1 MKKTIVSLSL
11 VLISSFLY
19 SQEEKESIKTE
30 DRVKIRTNMKID
42 QSILSP
48 SESIHEFVNSKDQII
63 FKLRDVNTFLYSIN
77 FKEIQRDVIN
87 DEELTN
93 NKYEF
98 LFKHSDTKIVE
109 LNFTDFQLPI
119 LEKTSITDTINLYD
133 NKIEHY
139 QNQVGKLLN
148 DVKQLVKNK
157 EELIKAKVL
166 NIQSNANISD
176 TTELK
181 AAIQELYT
189 TATKDNDLISLN
201 SKIESI
207 NLEIRQK
214 TDTIDIQIQKRQKR
228 IIEDNNIEGYV
239 INFSKLLINY
249 LQMISQI
256 NDKLSVY
263 NELLFL
269 LFSNESFNTINAQKE
284 QIFKDHFGETNSPS
298 HILHSCNEM
307 FNSLDTIY
315 YELLRTYAS
324 MPKKDKINISY
335 SKLTE
340 YHNKIDK
347 LKYQELFKQI
357 LKTYSAI
364 NEINWTVYYQTSKI
378 SEKADKIFFSI
389 ALEPIKNEYTMANR
403 SVNLNY
409 DFDIKGGIKIDFSAG
424 IFYHFNLYDDV
435 YKYEKET
442 ETTTRIIKE
451 SPDNQIIP
459 SLGALFNIYKR
470 TTNSY
475 KFAFNFGAGTNV
487 EKIFYYT
494 GGGLLIGKS
503 ERIGINLGLV
513 GGTVYKIPSEYKNSD
528 VINLP
533 VDKLI
538 KPSNSF
544 QIGYFFGVSYNL
556 TGKNK
561 DKMAMMLKK

>member
-48 SESIHEFVNSKDQII
+48 SESIQEFVNSKDQII
-63 FKLRDVNTFLYSIN
+63 FKFRDVNTFLYSIN
-77 FKEIQRDVIN
+77 FREIQRDVIN

-109 LNFTDFQLPI
+109 LSFTDFQLPI
-119 LEKTSITDTINLYD
+119 LEKTRITDTINLYD

-148 DVKQLVKNK
+148 DVKQLVKDK
-157 EELIKAKVL
+157 EELIKSKVL
-166 NIQSNANISD
+166 NIQKDTSSD
-176 TTELK
+176 SITTK
-181 AAIQELYT
+181 AAIQELST
-189 TATKDNDLISLN
+189 TATKDIDLISLN
-201 SKIESI
+201 AKMDSKHS
-207 NLEIRQK
+207 EIRLYA
-214 TDTIDIQIQKRQKR
+214 DSIDIQIQKRKKLTIKENQ
-228 IIEDNNIEGYV
+228 NEGY
-239 INFSKLLINY
+239 IIAFSRLLFNY
-249 LQMISQI
+249 LQTISKI
-256 NDKLSVY
+256 NEKLDVY

-269 LFSNESFNTINAQKE
+269 LFSNDSFNAINNEKE
-284 QIFKDHFGETNSPS
+284 QIFKDHFGENNSPS

-315 YELLRTYAS
+315 YALLRTYAS
-324 MPKKDKINISY
+324 MPKKDEIKTTY

-347 LKYQELFKQI
+347 LKYQELFRQI

-364 NEINWTVYYQTSKI
+364 NEINWTVYYQTTNI
-378 SEKADKIFFSI
+378 SAKADKIFFSI
-389 ALEPIKNEYTMANR
+389 TLEPIKNEYTMANR

-424 IFYHFNLYDDV
+424 IFYHFNLYDDE
-435 YKYEKET
+435 YRFEKET
-442 ETTTRIIKE
+442 ETTTRIVKE
-451 SPDNQIIP
+451 NMENQIIP
-459 SLGALFNIYKR
+459 SIGALFNIYKR
-470 TTNSY
+470 TTNSL
-475 KFAFNFGAGTNV
+475 KLALNFGAGTNV

-494 GGGLLIGKS
+494 GGSLLIGKS
-503 ERIGINLGLV
+503 ERIGINAGIV
-513 GGTVYKIPSEYKNSD
+513 GGTVKRILSEYKNSP

-533 VDKLI
+533 IDKLMQS
-538 KPSNSF
+538 KNSF

-556 TGKNK
+556 TGKNNEN
-561 DKMAMMLKK
+561 MAMILKK